1 MNTNKREPLIFL
13 KSAEVCGAKPGE
25 TLVFEDALHCIR
37 TAKKAGF
44 KVCAVYD
51 KSDEEVTE
59 APESDWKR
67 ILSISDYSV
76 KSLKEITRDMVR
88 GNG

>member
-13 KSAEVCGAKPGE
+13 KSAEVCGAKSE
-25 TLVFEDALHCIR
+25 ESLVFEDALHCIR
-37 TAKKAGF
+37 TAKKARF
-44 KVCAVYD
+44 NVCAVYD
-51 KSDEEVTE
+51 ESSEEVTE
-59 APESDWKR
+59 PPESDWKR

-76 KSLKEITRDMVR
+76 KSLKEITSDMVR